1 MNIITDKLPECVEVN
16 GIEYPIYTDF
26 RVWIKFELLFQS
38 EKPKEEIFFDAIKLC
53 FRRSDEP
60 FRLPPTPIDT
70 LRALF
75 SFYSHSYGSER
86 DKDNNAEETTEPRAA
101 AERIYSFDE
110 DADYIY
116 AAFREQYDIDLSCC
130 DMHWWQFRALF
141 AGIGSNTKFGN
152 IMSIRATDL
161 SDISDK
167 KQRSYYKRLKR
178 VFALQDN
185 RSEEQREND
194 MADMFW

>member
-1 MNIITDKLPECVEVN
+1 MNIITDKLPDVVEIEGV
-16 GIEYPIYTDF
+16 EYPIYTDF
-26 RVWIKFELLFQS
+26 RIWIKFELLLQS
-38 EKPKEEIFFDAIKLC
+38 EEPKEKIFFDAIKLC
-53 FRRSDEP
+53 FKRSNGP
-60 FRLPPTPIDT
+60 FRLPPTPIVT

-75 SFYSHSYGSER
+75 SFYSRTYGSEPE
-86 DKDNNAEETTEPRAA
+86 KDSDTQASTDTRAA
-101 AERIYSFDE
+101 AERIYSFNE

-116 AAFREQYDIDLSCC
+116 AAFREQYGIDLSDC

-152 IMSIRATDL
+152 IMSIRAVDL

-167 KQRSYYKRLKR
+167 KQRSYYKKLKR
-178 VFALQDN
+178 LFALDDN